1 MNGTLPQQ
9 SKGTNLEMWDDDGS
23 PEFAKDYQKA
33 ESTALGKGEAIL
45 AHLLPNEE
53 IIEGQ

>member
-1 MNGTLPQQ
+1 
-9 SKGTNLEMWDDDGS
+9 MWDDDGS
-23 PEFAKDYQKA
+23 PEFAKAYQKA

-53 IIEGQ
+53 LIEGQ